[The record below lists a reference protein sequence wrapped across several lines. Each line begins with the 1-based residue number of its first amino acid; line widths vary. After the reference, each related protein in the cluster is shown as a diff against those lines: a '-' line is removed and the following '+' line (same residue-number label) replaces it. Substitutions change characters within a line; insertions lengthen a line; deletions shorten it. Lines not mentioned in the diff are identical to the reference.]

1 MTPLVMIPGMMCDER
16 IFAPQIEEL
25 VSKRSVHVADISKH
39 DNISDLAADV
49 LSNAPP
55 KFCLV
60 GHSMGG
66 IVAMEIC
73 AQDPKRIEKLVLI
86 DTNPLAEL
94 EEVKLKREP
103 QISDALSGKLVNVIR
118 DEMKPNYLAS
128 SENQDIIL
136 NICLE
141 MALSLGP
148 KVFINQSRALQ
159 TRADQQSNIQ
169 SINIPV
175 LIMCGSEDK
184 LCTVERHEMMHNM
197 ISNSELKIINNA
209 GHMPTL
215 EQPSETTEV
224 LKEWLMN

>member
-49 LSNAPP
+49 LSHAPP

-209 GHMPTL
+209 GHIPTL